1 MNEAVHKNMK
11 FQDRALVRRLAPGD
25 DAGYLMGRAGVWLAA
40 IGLAAG
46 WGASAFAA
54 SAADVRRDA
63 TVMAIEKAK
72 PSVVNIATARV
83 VEYRDF
89 YQELLRQFYGAHTPS
104 RRREQLDSIGSGVII
119 HEDGYVLSNLHVV
132 RRASRVQVKLWDG
145 TIYDAEPVVGTEQS
159 DVALLRLKAPPGQK
173 FQAIQLAEDDD
184 LLLGETVLALGNPYG
199 LGESVSR
206 GILSSKNRRPPVGD
220 EPLEIADWL
229 QTDAAINPGNS
240 GGPLINLRGELIGL
254 NVAVYQGQ
262 GIGFAI
268 PVKQVAAALSQFF
281 TPELT
286 DELWLGL
293 RLKANSSPPVI
304 TAVQP
309 GSPADKAGLRAGQ
322 QILQVDSQPVSNLI
336 GFTKLVAASGRNNL
350 NLMVGQNQDRRAVRV
365 TLVPFPDLIR
375 QKLGLDLGAPS
386 PQGLL
391 ISEVETN
398 SPADRA
404 QLQRGFLLTAVDG
417 QPARDLWKVGNLL
430 TTKQTG
436 ETVLLT
442 VVVPRRPGG
451 GYARQGTTTL
461 QVR

>member
-1 MNEAVHKNMK
+1 
-11 FQDRALVRRLAPGD
+11 
-25 DAGYLMGRAGVWLAA
+25 MGRAGVWLAA

-46 WGASAFAA
+46 WSASAFAA

-119 HEDGYVLSNLHVV
+119 HEDGFVLSNLHVV

-322 QILQVDSQPVSNLI
+322 QILQVNSQPVSNLI

-375 QKLGLDLGAPS
+375 QKLGLDLGATS

-430 TTKQTG
+430 TTKQPG

>member
-1 MNEAVHKNMK
+1 MNMR
-11 FQDRALVRRLAPGD
+11 FRDLVLARQRVGVRLA
-25 DAGYLMGRAGVWLAA
+25 AFA
-40 IGLAAG
+40 LAAG
-46 WGASAFAA
+46 WGAVACAA
-54 SAADVRRDA
+54 SATDVRRDA
-63 TVMAIEKAK
+63 TVLAIEKAK
-72 PSVVNIATARV
+72 PSVVNIATARI

-159 DVALLRLKAPPGQK
+159 DVALLRLKAPPGKK

-268 PVKQVAAALSQFF
+268 PVKQVSAALSQFF
-281 TPELT
+281 APELT
-286 DELWLGL
+286 DELWLGV
-293 RLKANSSPPVI
+293 RLQANSSPPVI

-309 GSPADKAGLRAGQ
+309 GSPAEKAGLRPGQ
-322 QILQVDSQPVSNLI
+322 QVLQVNGQAVNNLI
-336 GFTKLVAASGRNNL
+336 GFTKLVAAAGRNTL
-350 NLMVGQNQDRRAVRV
+350 NLLVAQNQDRRSVRV
-365 TLVPFPDLIR
+365 TLVPFPELIR
-375 QKLGLDLGAPS
+375 EKLGLVLDSPT

-391 ISEVETN
+391 ISEVEAN

-404 QLQRGFLLTAVDG
+404 QLQRGFLLAAMDG
-417 QPARDLWKVGNLL
+417 QPTRDLWKVGNLL
-430 TTKQTG
+430 TTKQPG
-436 ETVLLT
+436 DQVQLM
-442 VVVPRRPGG
+442 VVVPRRSGG
-451 GYARQGTTTL
+451 GYPRQVAVTL
-461 QVR
+461 RVR

>member
-1 MNEAVHKNMK
+1 MNMRFRDLVLVRQRVGVRLAV
-11 FQDRALVRRLAPGD
+11 FALV
-25 DAGYLMGRAGVWLAA
+25 V
-40 IGLAAG
+40 G
-46 WGASAFAA
+46 WGASTFAA

-72 PSVVNIATARV
+72 PSVVNIATARI

-159 DVALLRLKAPPGQK
+159 DVALLRLKAPPGKK

-281 TPELT
+281 APELT

-293 RLKANSSPPVI
+293 RLKANSNPPVI

-309 GSPADKAGLRAGQ
+309 GSPAETAGLRPGQ
-322 QILQVDSQPVSNLI
+322 QVLQVNGQPVSNLI
-336 GFTKLVAASGRNNL
+336 GFTKLVAAAGRNTL
-350 NLMVGQNQDRRAVRV
+350 NLLVAQNQDRRSVRV
-365 TLVPFPDLIR
+365 TLVPFPELIR
-375 QKLGLDLGAPS
+375 EKLGLVLDSPT

-404 QLQRGFLLTAVDG
+404 QLQRGFLLTAMDG
-417 QPARDLWKVGNLL
+417 QPTRDLWKVGNLL
-430 TTKQTG
+430 TTKQPG
-436 ETVLLT
+436 DQVQLT

-451 GYARQGTTTL
+451 GYPRQGAVTL
-461 QVR
+461 RVR